1 MHTKKITISVAL
13 IQNGSS
19 YICLQRKNKLYNNY
33 IEFPGGKL
41 LPGETKSNCLIREIK
56 EELNINVN
64 KFRFIGAIKHLYDDL
79 LIKINVFKIFKY
91 AGHIHSNEGRK
102 IIMYN
107 SMSNFNMLPTH
118 HRILKLIKLPRL
130 FKILTIKDF
139 NNNALDITHYSSLRL
154 RGISYDFYK
163 KNIKNKLISQKF
175 NGSIFIDYPYNVFW
189 EDHYHGI
196 HYTSNNLHHYDMYK
210 KDSKII
216 YSASCHTQEDI
227 NLCNKKLFDFIL
239 ISPVLRTHNV
249 HSALKWSGFS
259 ELSEFSY
266 LPTYALGG
274 LSSQTDDYQ
283 KCFKHN
289 GFGIAGISKI

>member
-41 LPGETKSNCLIREIK
+41 LPAETKSNCLIREIK
-56 EELNINVN
+56 EELNINVT
-64 KFRFIGAIKHLYDDL
+64 KFKFIGAIKHLYDDL

-91 AGHIHSNEGRK
+91 DGHIHSNDGRE

-107 SMSNFNMLPTH
+107 SMSNFKILPTH

-130 FKILTIKDF
+130 LKILTTDDF
-139 NNNALDITHYSSLRL
+139 NNNVLDITRYSSLRL
-154 RGISYDFYK
+154 RGISYNFYK
-163 KNIKNKLISQKF
+163 KNIKSKLVSEKF
-175 NGSIFIDYPYNVFW
+175 NGNIFIDYPYNASW

-196 HYTSNNLHHYDMYK
+196 HFTSNNLHCYDQYK
-210 KDSKII
+210 KDSRII
-216 YSASCHTQEDI
+216 YSASCHTEEDI

-239 ISPVLRTHNV
+239 ISPVLCSHNIY
-249 HSALKWSGFS
+249 SAIKWSRFS
-259 ELSEFSY
+259 ELSEHSY

-274 LSSQTDDYQ
+274 LSSQANDYQ
-283 KCFKHN
+283 KCIEHN

>member
-1 MHTKKITISVAL
+1 
-13 IQNGSS
+13 
-19 YICLQRKNKLYNNY
+19 
-33 IEFPGGKL
+33 
-41 LPGETKSNCLIREIK
+41 
-56 EELNINVN
+56 
-64 KFRFIGAIKHLYDDL
+64 
-79 LIKINVFKIFKY
+79 
-91 AGHIHSNEGRK
+91 
-102 IIMYN
+102 
-107 SMSNFNMLPTH
+107 
-118 HRILKLIKLPRL
+118 
-130 FKILTIKDF
+130 
-139 NNNALDITHYSSLRL
+139 
-154 RGISYDFYK
+154 
-163 KNIKNKLISQKF
+163 
-175 NGSIFIDYPYNVFW
+175 
-189 EDHYHGI
+189 
-196 HYTSNNLHHYDMYK
+196 MYK
-210 KDSKII
+210 KDSKIF